1 MDFSLATKLGSVPLS
16 YPAMKKQSNNPSLQT
31 PSDKENKKP
40 TKQTKIPDKQKPKKP
55 QGQHHDIFFKSFFSD
70 PKLALEIFQLV
81 FTKEELSL
89 LKTSELKNEKDSFTD
104 KYADL
109 IFSAP
114 LKDYPK
120 VHVKIFIILEHK
132 SRYDVSLFSQLL
144 YYQAYLH
151 EQTVK
156 KYGRP
161 MPIIPVVFYHGKQPW
176 RWEKSF
182 QEAFWPQGGG
192 KKDKKSKTSLL
203 GRESML
209 DYQVRVLDVQD
220 PKLRGVFRDER
231 VKSRGAFLLFK
242 KAWGL
247 RRMGEV
253 ELKGLVSL
261 FWGVASGIKRDQLL
275 LSVVH
280 YMRSLGVGFDVWG
293 KVERLL
299 VNEGLFKKGGYMDIR
314 EHIKA
319 EGVREGWQ
327 KGQQEGWQ
335 KGRQEGRQEGQQE
348 GWQKGQQELIL
359 KMLEAKAD
367 MSLISRVT
375 GLSEQKLK
383 KLQNG
388 SKK

>member
-1 MDFSLATKLGSVPLS
+1 MRGKSYKEKNLNFSLATRFKSVS
-16 YPAMKKQSNNPSLQT
+16 FSHSAMKKELPILSPQT
-31 PSDKENKKP
+31 PSDNKESKTP
-40 TKQTKIPDKQKPKKP
+40 TPKKP

-182 QEAFWPQGGG
+182 QEAFWPQAGG
-192 KKDKKSKTSLL
+192 KKGKKSKTSLL

-220 PKLRGVFRDER
+220 PKLRGVFEDKG

-261 FWGVASGIKRDQLL
+261 FWGVSSEGVKRDQLL

-280 YMRSLGVGFDVWG
+280 YMRSLGIGFDVWG

-319 EGVREGWQ
+319 EGIREGWQ
-327 KGQQEGWQ
+327 KGRVE
-335 KGRQEGRQEGQQE
+335 
-348 GWQKGQQELIL
+348 GQQELIL

>member
-1 MDFSLATKLGSVPLS
+1 
-16 YPAMKKQSNNPSLQT
+16 
-31 PSDKENKKP
+31 
-40 TKQTKIPDKQKPKKP
+40 
-55 QGQHHDIFFKSFFSD
+55 
-70 PKLALEIFQLV
+70 
-81 FTKEELSL
+81 
-89 LKTSELKNEKDSFTD
+89 
-104 KYADL
+104 
-109 IFSAP
+109 
-114 LKDYPK
+114 
-120 VHVKIFIILEHK
+120 
-132 SRYDVSLFSQLL
+132 
-144 YYQAYLH
+144 
-151 EQTVK
+151 
-156 KYGRP
+156 

-176 RWEKSF
+176 RWKKSF
-182 QEAFWPQGGG
+182 QEAFWPQENKES
-192 KKDKKSKTSLL
+192 KKIPLL

-209 DYQVRVLDVQD
+209 DYRVRVLDVQD
-220 PKLRGVFRDER
+220 PKLRGVFEDKG

-242 KAWGL
+242 KAWDL
-247 RRMGEV
+247 KRMREV
-253 ELKGLVSL
+253 ELKELVSL

-299 VNEGLFKKGGYMDIR
+299 MNEGLFKKGGYMDIR

-327 KGQQEGWQ
+327 KG
-335 KGRQEGRQEGQQE
+335 RLEGRQEGQQE

-383 KLQNG
+383 KLKNG

>member
-1 MDFSLATKLGSVPLS
+1 
-16 YPAMKKQSNNPSLQT
+16 
-31 PSDKENKKP
+31 
-40 TKQTKIPDKQKPKKP
+40 
-55 QGQHHDIFFKSFFSD
+55 
-70 PKLALEIFQLV
+70 
-81 FTKEELSL
+81 
-89 LKTSELKNEKDSFTD
+89 
-104 KYADL
+104 
-109 IFSAP
+109 
-114 LKDYPK
+114 
-120 VHVKIFIILEHK
+120 
-132 SRYDVSLFSQLL
+132 
-144 YYQAYLH
+144 
-151 EQTVK
+151 
-156 KYGRP
+156 

-182 QEAFWPQGGG
+182 QEAFWPQAGG
-192 KKDKKSKTSLL
+192 KKGKKSKTSLL

-209 DYQVRVLDVQD
+209 EYRVRVLDVQD
-220 PKLRGVFRDER
+220 PGLRGVFEDKR

-247 RRMGEV
+247 KRMGEV

-261 FWGVASGIKRDQLL
+261 FWGVSSSGVKRDQLL

-280 YMRSLGVGFDVWG
+280 YMRSLGIGFDVWG

-335 KGRQEGRQEGQQE
+335 KGRMEGRQE
-348 GWQKGQQELIL
+348 GQQELIL

-383 KLQNG
+383 KLKNG
-388 SKK
+388 SQK

>member
-1 MDFSLATKLGSVPLS
+1 
-16 YPAMKKQSNNPSLQT
+16 
-31 PSDKENKKP
+31 
-40 TKQTKIPDKQKPKKP
+40 
-55 QGQHHDIFFKSFFSD
+55 
-70 PKLALEIFQLV
+70 
-81 FTKEELSL
+81 
-89 LKTSELKNEKDSFTD
+89 
-104 KYADL
+104 
-109 IFSAP
+109 
-114 LKDYPK
+114 
-120 VHVKIFIILEHK
+120 
-132 SRYDVSLFSQLL
+132 
-144 YYQAYLH
+144 
-151 EQTVK
+151 
-156 KYGRP
+156 
-161 MPIIPVVFYHGKQPW
+161 
-176 RWEKSF
+176 
-182 QEAFWPQGGG
+182 
-192 KKDKKSKTSLL
+192 
-203 GRESML
+203 ML
-209 DYQVRVLDVQD
+209 DYRVRVLDVQD
-220 PKLRGVFRDER
+220 PKLRGVFEDKG

-319 EGVREGWQ
+319 EGIR
-327 KGQQEGWQ
+327 
-335 KGRQEGRQEGQQE
+335 E

-383 KLQNG
+383 KLKNG
-388 SKK
+388 SQK